1 MVIPGPMLGVA
12 AGLLT
17 RVAIK
22 ANNARIERQRARRR
36 RATLAL
42 VRGNLQIIERSIRGA
57 AGKGDSLWLSA
68 LLILRQESSLAYE
81 RFQSGALSYRRATAK
96 LRDLRG
102 QAEVLS
108 RPPPDETNGE
118 AAERPNHYE
127 VLGIVR
133 NASQEQIRS
142 IHRKLVQIY
151 HPDKGGLFGVD
162 GDKRFRQIQD
172 AYATLGDAEK
182 RAQYDNEIG
191 DPQR

>member
-1 MVIPGPMLGVA
+1 MVIPGPILGVA

-42 VRGNLQIIERSIRGA
+42 VRGNLQIIERSIRRA

-68 LLILRQESSLAYE
+68 LLILRQESSLAHE

-172 AYATLGDAEK
+172 AYATLGDEEK